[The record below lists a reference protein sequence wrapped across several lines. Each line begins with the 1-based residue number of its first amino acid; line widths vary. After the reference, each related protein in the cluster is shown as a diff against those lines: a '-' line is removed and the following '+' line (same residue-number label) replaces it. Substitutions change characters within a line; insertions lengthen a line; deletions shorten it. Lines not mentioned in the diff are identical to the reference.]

1 MIIIFS
7 LLLSAFFSGMEIAYV
22 SSNRLNLEIE
32 KNQVGLIPR
41 LLSIITQ
48 NPSRFIATMLIGNNF
63 ALVIYGIFMG
73 QFIIDN
79 LAFINTSLMN
89 ELTIVL
95 IQTLISTV
103 VILVTAEFIPK
114 VLFQIY
120 SNISM
125 KIFAIP
131 AYFFYTIFYP
141 ITSLVT
147 IISNFILKS
156 FFKVNSDESSISF
169 SKIELE
175 NYIENEIEK
184 SDKNLDSEIEIF
196 QNALELSE
204 IKARDIMVPRAEII
218 ALEDSTKIE
227 KVKDLFIET
236 GLSKIP
242 IYKDSID
249 DIVGYIHSFDFLK
262 KPLNIKE
269 FILPVVFVPEPMLV
283 NDVLEKLTI
292 QRKSIAVVIDE
303 YGGTSGIITVE
314 DIVEE
319 LFGEIEDEHDNYDF
333 YEKKISEDTY
343 EFSSRLEIE
352 YLNKT
357 YNLKLPQSESYDTLG
372 GLIVFNK
379 EEIPKIGDKI
389 LIDNSSIN
397 FFSEKDPSKLP
408 WNDLGVDIV
417 FECTGFFT
425 SKEQASSHIVAGAKK
440 VLISAPAQNPDK
452 TIVYGVNH
460 DEINAD
466 DRIIS
471 NASCTTNCLAP
482 IAKVI
487 NDQFGIKSGLVNT
500 VHAATNDQS
509 LLDVSHSDL
518 YRARA
523 ASASIIPS
531 KTGAA
536 KAIGLVIPEL
546 DGKLN
551 GMATRVPT
559 LNVSMLDFTFETEKS
574 FSPDELIEIIRN
586 AANGEYKGILSICD
600 LPLVSTDFNHNPS
613 SSIFDTNHLYQIG
626 NQTKI
631 LAWYDNEWGFSKRM
645 IELCLYI
652 KEIAAISLKETA

>member
-32 KNQVGLIPR
+32 KNQVGLIPK

-73 QFIIDN
+73 QFIVDN
-79 LAFINTSLMN
+79 LTFMNLSVMN

-95 IQTLISTV
+95 IQTLVSTL

-125 KIFAIP
+125 KVFAIP

-175 NYIENEIEK
+175 NYIENEK

-218 ALEDSTKIE
+218 ALEDSTKIQ

-262 KPLNIKE
+262 KPLNIRE

-283 NDVLEKLTI
+283 NDVLEKLTL

-333 YEKKISEDTY
+333 YEKQISEDAY

-357 YNLKLPQSESYDTLG
+357 YKLKLPQSESYDTLG

-389 LIDNSSIN
+389 LIDKYS
-397 FFSEKDPSKLP
+397 
-408 WNDLGVDIV
+408 
-417 FECTGFFT
+417 
-425 SKEQASSHIVAGAKK
+425 
-440 VLISAPAQNPDK
+440 
-452 TIVYGVNH
+452 
-460 DEINAD
+460 
-466 DRIIS
+466 
-471 NASCTTNCLAP
+471 
-482 IAKVI
+482 
-487 NDQFGIKSGLVNT
+487 
-500 VHAATNDQS
+500 
-509 LLDVSHSDL
+509 
-518 YRARA
+518 
-523 ASASIIPS
+523 
-531 KTGAA
+531 
-536 KAIGLVIPEL
+536 
-546 DGKLN
+546 
-551 GMATRVPT
+551 
-559 LNVSMLDFTFETEKS
+559 
-574 FSPDELIEIIRN
+574 IEILH
-586 AANGEYKGILSICD
+586 A
-600 LPLVSTDFNHNPS
+600 TS
-613 SSIFDTNHLYQIG
+613 S
-626 NQTKI
+626 KI
-631 LAWYDNEWGFSKRM
+631 EKVV
-645 IELCLYI
+645 
-652 KEIAAISLKETA
+652 LKKIDQE